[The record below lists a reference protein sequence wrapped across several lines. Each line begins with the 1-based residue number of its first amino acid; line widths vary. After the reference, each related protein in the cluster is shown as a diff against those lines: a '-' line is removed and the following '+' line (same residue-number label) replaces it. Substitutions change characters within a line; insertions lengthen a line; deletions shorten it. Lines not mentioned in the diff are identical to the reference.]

1 MMNWPD
7 EHWVKLYTRDT
18 AAWMML
24 SFEAQ
29 ALFVLL
35 LRKVD
40 RAGVLELD
48 PQHVNGSIAAV
59 LGHAHR
65 HEQIGSA
72 LAELVKDG
80 CVGITNGRLVIRNFL
95 EAQSARMS
103 DRLRASEMRAR
114 RRDAIATVTNR
125 DAPITIRDASVTVRD
140 ETVTPHHTASRI
152 EENRLEK
159 EYVSAAEQPTIPG
172 LDAGQDKA
180 PKGTANRAHAEARSW
195 LAWFNKA
202 FARQFTVNKQLIAQV
217 RTLHARGFGY
227 QDMVNVAMY
236 LRTQWQ
242 DDPKMRAYLVPSTIL
257 RSEKFAER
265 RDLANEHVAKRE
277 AAAQR
282 LEHTSNRTP
291 VRAPIAVVPDP
302 VSADDVRSLATDLL
316 GRLKRNGG

>member
-24 SFEAQ
+24 TFEAQ

-48 PQHVNGSIAAV
+48 PQHVAVSIAAV

-65 HEQIGSA
+65 HEQIGLA
-72 LAELVKDG
+72 LAELERDG
-80 CVGITNGRLVIRNFL
+80 CVAVTNGRLVIRNFL

-114 RRDAIATVTNR
+114 RRDAAATVTNR
-125 DAPITIRDASVTVRD
+125 DAPITNRDAPVTARD
-140 ETVTPHHTASRI
+140 APVTPCHTTSRI

-159 EYVSAAEQPTIPG
+159 EHVSASQPTLAG
-172 LDAGQDKA
+172 LESEQSSDEK
-180 PKGTANRAHAEARSW
+180 AHAHRARTDARDW
-195 LAWFNKA
+195 VAWFNKA
-202 FARQFTVNKQLIAQV
+202 FGRQFTVNKQLIATV
-217 RTLHARGFGY
+217 RTLHTRGFAY
-227 QDMVNVAMY
+227 LDMVEVATY

-242 DDPKMRAYLVPSTIL
+242 DDPKMRSYLVPSTIL
-257 RSEKFAER
+257 RTEKFAER
-265 RDLANEHVAKRE
+265 RDLAREHASKRT
-277 AAAQR
+277 ATVKR
-282 LEHTSNRTP
+282 LEQSKVPTVSIARATP
-291 VRAPIAVVPDP
+291 PNAEY
-302 VSADDVRSLATDLL
+302 VSPSELLNLANGVL
-316 GRLKRNGG
+316 GKLKGNGG